1 MLRRLEVS
9 ELLLGRAFRSQRTRI
24 PVEEFYEWFET
35 DQVGKSG
42 KQAAVCVAVGRR
54 AAGALARSIGV
65 VVRLPTLIRKSP
77 RPGARFRISRG
88 LPTSAPCPSR
98 HGDLSRPAWCGSC
111 AKWCQ
116 PNAGY
121 VAVARTRGR
130 QSCW

>member
-9 ELLLGRAFRSQRTRI
+9 ELLLGRALKSQRTRI
-24 PVEEFYEWFET
+24 PVEEFYEWLET

-65 VVRLPTLIRKSP
+65 VVRPPTLIRKSP
-77 RPGARFRISRG
+77 RPGLGFESRG
-88 LPTSAPCPSR
+88 AFRPARLARLGTAIYPRR
-98 HGDLSRPAWCGSC
+98 HGAVRG
-111 AKWCQ
+111 AKL
-116 PNAGY
+116 
-121 VAVARTRGR
+121 AVARTRGR